1 MTISDIAKM
10 AGVSS
15 AAVSRYLN
23 GGPLSEQKRAVIH
36 EVVEKT
42 GYRPDTAAQTLR
54 TGKVNQVGVIAPSI
68 GSQSVG
74 QITAGIASE
83 LDAKSYL
90 MLLGNTELDAQREL
104 GYLTAMQRNHVAGII
119 LLGSYYTPQLAQAL
133 KNCRVPV
140 VVTGQRFQDV
150 ACVYNDDRTAARE
163 LAQRMLD
170 HGRRRIVYI
179 GGTERDDATGVQR
192 REGVQ
197 DALNAAGLNGEQM
210 PRICCN
216 AFTME
221 EGQRCMQELLV
232 RCPDLDGVVC
242 VTDTVA
248 FGAMRALREA
258 GRHVGAGCGSCRRWR
273 QLGWQHDGTGAGN
286 GALLPEAGGAGG
298 CPDPAADAGR
308 KWEQRACA
316 SGDAGLSDR
325 GARLPLM
332 IKDKSMGRKLIFLD
346 IDGTLL
352 PPGDMLIPESTLA
365 ALDRARANGHK
376 LFLCTGRNHRMTEPL
391 LRHDCFAGAVC
402 SAGGYVLCDGKTLV
416 DIPMEPQQAEGVRAA
431 LERNGVECTLEARD
445 ATFGGSKMA
454 ERWNFIHKKNDAPL
468 NSEAE
473 RWRKAMEEGMS
484 ILPLSDYKG
493 EPLYKIV
500 FIADHESDL
509 AEAKQLY
516 ADQFVFCESK
526 LDSLTDGFVN
536 GELINRKFDKG
547 TGIKAIC
554 DHLGCTLAD
563 TIGFG
568 DSDNDLQMTDVV
580 GISVCMA
587 NGSENLKK
595 RCDRIAP
602 SVYEDGIAK
611 EFKALGLI

>member
-1 MTISDIAKM
+1 MK
-10 AGVSS
+10 
-15 AAVSRYLN
+15 
-23 GGPLSEQKRAVIH
+23 Q
-36 EVVEKT
+36 
-42 GYRPDTAAQTLR
+42 
-54 TGKVNQVGVIAPSI
+54 
-68 GSQSVG
+68 
-74 QITAGIASE
+74 
-83 LDAKSYL
+83 
-90 MLLGNTELDAQREL
+90 
-104 GYLTAMQRNHVAGII
+104 
-119 LLGSYYTPQLAQAL
+119 
-133 KNCRVPV
+133 
-140 VVTGQRFQDV
+140 
-150 ACVYNDDRTAARE
+150 
-163 LAQRMLD
+163 
-170 HGRRRIVYI
+170 
-179 GGTERDDATGVQR
+179 
-192 REGVQ
+192 
-197 DALNAAGLNGEQM
+197 
-210 PRICCN
+210 
-216 AFTME
+216 
-221 EGQRCMQELLV
+221 
-232 RCPDLDGVVC
+232 
-242 VTDTVA
+242 
-248 FGAMRALREA
+248 
-258 GRHVGAGCGSCRRWR
+258 
-273 QLGWQHDGTGAGN
+273 
-286 GALLPEAGGAGG
+286 
-298 CPDPAADAGR
+298 
-308 KWEQRACA
+308 
-316 SGDAGLSDR
+316 
-325 GARLPLM
+325 
-332 IKDKSMGRKLIFLD
+332 KLIFLD

-352 PPGDMLIPESTLA
+352 PPGEMLIPQSTVE
-365 ALDRARANGHK
+365 ALHKAHANGHK
-376 LFLCTGRNHRMTEPL
+376 LFLCTGRNLRMTQPL
-391 LRHDCFAGAVC
+391 LDYGFDGAVC
-402 SAGGYVLCDGKTLV
+402 SAGGYVFCGDKVLV
-416 DIPMEPQQAEGVRAA
+416 DLPMEPQLAQGVRSAM
-431 LERNGVECTLEARD
+431 ERHGVECTLEARD

-454 ERWNFIHKKNDAPL
+454 ERWKFIHKKNDAPL

-526 LDSLTDGFVN
+526 LDRLTDGFVN

>member
-1 MTISDIAKM
+1 MFTWWQGILAVIATIVIYLIVVF
-10 AGVSS
+10 VSS
-15 AAVSRYLN
+15 
-23 GGPLSEQKRAVIH
+23 H
-36 EVVEKT
+36 T
-42 GYRPDTAAQTLR
+42 G
-54 TGKVNQVGVIAPSI
+54 
-68 GSQSVG
+68 
-74 QITAGIASE
+74 
-83 LDAKSYL
+83 
-90 MLLGNTELDAQREL
+90 
-104 GYLTAMQRNHVAGII
+104 
-119 LLGSYYTPQLAQAL
+119 
-133 KNCRVPV
+133 
-140 VVTGQRFQDV
+140 
-150 ACVYNDDRTAARE
+150 
-163 LAQRMLD
+163 
-170 HGRRRIVYI
+170 
-179 GGTERDDATGVQR
+179 GVQ
-192 REGVQ
+192 
-197 DALNAAGLNGEQM
+197 
-210 PRICCN
+210 
-216 AFTME
+216 
-221 EGQRCMQELLV
+221 V
-232 RCPDLDGVVC
+232 RL
-242 VTDTVA
+242 
-248 FGAMRALREA
+248 
-258 GRHVGAGCGSCRRWR
+258 
-273 QLGWQHDGTGAGN
+273 
-286 GALLPEAGGAGG
+286 
-298 CPDPAADAGR
+298 
-308 KWEQRACA
+308 
-316 SGDAGLSDR
+316 
-325 GARLPLM
+325 
-332 IKDKSMGRKLIFLD
+332 
-346 IDGTLL
+346 DGTLL

-454 ERWNFIHKKNDAPL
+454 ERWKFIHKKNDAPL

-568 DSDNDLQMTDVV
+568 DSDNDLQMTDVA